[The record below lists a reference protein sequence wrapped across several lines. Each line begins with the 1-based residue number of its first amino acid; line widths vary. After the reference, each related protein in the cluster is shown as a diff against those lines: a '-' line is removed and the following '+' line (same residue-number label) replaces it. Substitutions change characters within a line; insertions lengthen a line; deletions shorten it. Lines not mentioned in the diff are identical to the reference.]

1 MTIMVGD
8 AHAHSNPI
16 GGLGAKVIAEK
27 FKASGGWFIA
37 LVALPPSAYGIE
49 PPNFEAY
56 VKVVEVHVAECSRA
70 RQAGLKV
77 ACIAGFHPAEVDKLI
92 DKYSVKPLQALELG
106 YKVVDYVA
114 GLAYENIL
122 DGIGEVGRQ
131 HYKTTS
137 DRTLIAQL
145 ILERAMEHSRDKG
158 LLVHMH
164 LEQAGEATVDLTDK
178 AATRIRAPKNKLL
191 FHHADPKTAIEAW
204 KKGYPSSIPGAP
216 RLLEYAINNLDPFYM
231 LESDYIDDPKRGG
244 AVAYPWEMAYNINK
258 LVKENRSLEE
268 KASKILVDNIAVVY
282 NVEPP

>member
-1 MTIMVGD
+1 MVGD

-37 LVALPPSAYGIE
+37 LVALPPSAYKLE
-49 PPNFEAY
+49 PPSLEAY
-56 VKVVEVHVAECSRA
+56 IKAVEVHVSECSRA
-70 RQAGLKV
+70 RHAGLKV
-77 ACIAGFHPAEVDKLI
+77 ACIAGFHPAEVDKLV
-92 DKYSVKPLQALELG
+92 DKYGFKPLQALELG
-106 YKVVDYVA
+106 YKIVDYVA
-114 GLAYENIL
+114 ELVEKGVL

-137 DRTLIAQL
+137 DRALIAQL

-164 LEQAGEATVDLTDK
+164 LEQAGEATVELTDK
-178 AATRIRAPKNKLL
+178 AAARLGAPKNKLL

-204 KKGYPSSIPGAP
+204 KKGYPSSIPGTP
-216 RLLEYAINNLDPFYM
+216 KLLEYALNNLNPFYM
-231 LESDYIDDPKRGG
+231 IESDYIDDLKRGG

-258 LVKENRSLEE
+258 LVKENKNLEE
-268 KASKILVDNIAVVY
+268 KASKILIDNVAMVY